1 MNNQW
6 IGPNFLSHT
15 ILGVC
20 ISILISPVA
29 PVVPVFVG
37 IVDGIVDAGLVNA
50 MGSGNPSGY
59 DHNWNDDA
67 KQHRHDNSGNRN
79 PH

>member
-6 IGPNFLSHT
+6 IGPNFLSYT

-29 PVVPVFVG
+29 PVVPVFV
-37 IVDGIVDAGLVNA
+37 GIVDAGLVNA

>member
-6 IGPNFLSHT
+6 IGPNFLSYT

-29 PVVPVFVG
+29 PVVPVFVC
-37 IVDGIVDAGLVNA
+37 IVDAGLDNA

-59 DHNWNDDA
+59 DDNWNDDA